1 MLRKVPELRRFLDRN
16 HRIGQ
21 FLGRKPVFTEFGAFP
36 VRFAC
41 ARFSSRY
48 QGRFYICMHITHISR
63 VYALQQHRRPCAVPE
78 RRSARLPLGQV
89 SAGIVALGDFEFVA
103 RIRLRLR

>member
-1 MLRKVPELRRFLDRN
+1 MPSKIAETDISAAKRPEWQQNGAFLAFPARSDTTGPVPMQMNAHHPRGHNPML
-16 HRIGQ
+16 GQ
-21 FLGRKPVFTEFGAFP
+21 FLHT
-36 VRFAC
+36 
-41 ARFSSRY
+41 
-48 QGRFYICMHITHISR
+48 TR

-103 RIRLRLR
+103 RMRLRLR